1 MVNLQEGHKSFLN
14 FAKRIMI
21 LIEKWTEKTFETI
34 VSVLI
39 NSKIDAEKNNK
50 DGINNAYI
58 ESINNALEE
67 LKTIKR

>member
-1 MVNLQEGHKSFLN
+1 M
-14 FAKRIMI
+14 
-21 LIEKWTEKTFETI
+21 TEKTFETI